1 MLARSP
7 LLKRPMGNGTKHL
20 SWALAADGWPQGGS
34 LMTRKRPRCTL
45 AAGTSST
52 PSPQGS
58 WPRGHARA
66 PAALPSGAEGATWE
80 VWTLSPGPQEAMEG
94 SGQGK
99 EP

>member
-1 MLARSP
+1 
-7 LLKRPMGNGTKHL
+7 MGNGTKHL
-20 SWALAADGWPQGGS
+20 SWALAADGWPRGGS